1 MTLHTPAFKVGPPLD
16 SLATT
21 SVEKLIAPDCH
32 GENFYA
38 IDPGLSDLLDLY
50 MKEDARAHLEP
61 HLQDLG
67 QVAGNRLNDLAITAD
82 KERNKPV
89 LRTRNRFGVE

>member
-1 MTLHTPAFKVGPPLD
+1 
-16 SLATT
+16 
-21 SVEKLIAPDCH
+21 
-32 GENFYA
+32 
-38 IDPGLSDLLDLY
+38 